1 MKLVWSILFQK
12 ESATVKK
19 TFWVLATVILM
30 LPLSANA
37 SVSTNVH
44 SGTTTY
50 VSTVG
55 NSTWSLVELQSV
67 PDKSLSTLMLVIKG
81 STNSLFSNKAQLITD
96 GVVSNL
102 KLTDTYK
109 NPTNNKSQEE
119 SHGVF
124 ELTPTQA
131 DSIKQAKEIS
141 LKVTFS
147 GDRPITWKVPE
158 KIMKEWKEI
167 LAKTQYDKTLD

>member
-1 MKLVWSILFQK
+1 M
-12 ESATVKK
+12 KK
-19 TFWVLATVILM
+19 TLWVLATAFLM

-50 VSTVG
+50 VSTIR
-55 NSTWSLVELQSV
+55 NTTWSLVELRSV
-67 PDKSLSTLMLVIKG
+67 PNKSLSTLNLGIKG
-81 STNSLFSNKAQLITD
+81 STNHLFSNKAQLITD

-102 KLTDTYK
+102 KLTDTYR

-124 ELTPTQA
+124 RLNPTQV

-141 LKVTFS
+141 LKVTFY
-147 GDRPITWKVPE
+147 GNRPIIWKVSE
-158 KIMKEWKEI
+158 KMLKEWNEV
-167 LAKTQYDKTLD
+167 LAKNL